1 MFIGLRSPSLKV
13 FMFKAISL
21 ALIGLYQS
29 HLSPRKGYGCAYR
42 LRAGGTGC
50 SGFGKH
56 AIEKHGFVMGLALLR
71 RRLAKCAWH
80 AHQNLAL
87 ATRVEA
93 ARPTW
98 KGRPALRGQA
108 GFVDCACD
116 APSCDVPSC
125 NLPSCEIPSCG
136 DPFGCSEAPSKGLS
150 RACVVDTCSNGCCG
164 GGDCGPGYAREERR
178 LQAQQAR
185 RDAGKPQD
193 DSAVDA
199 DDDE

>member
-1 MFIGLRSPSLKV
+1 MLK
-13 FMFKAISL
+13 ALSL
-21 ALIGLYQS
+21 ALIGLYQTK
-29 HLSPRKGYGCAYR
+29 LSPRKGFGCAYR

-56 AIEKHGFVMGLALLR
+56 AIEKHGFVVGLVLLR

-80 AHQNLAL
+80 AHSNQAL
-87 ATRVEA
+87 VAPVA
-93 ARPTW
+93 AGRPAW

-125 NLPSCEIPSCG
+125 EIPSCG
-136 DPFGCSEAPSKGLS
+136 DPFGCGDTPSKGLS
-150 RACVVDTCSNGCCG
+150 RACIIDTCSTGCCG
-164 GGDCGPGYAREERR
+164 GGDCGPGWAREERR

-193 DSAVDA
+193 DSAMDADA
-199 DDDE
+199 DDE